1 MASEDGISVRQLRL
15 KVLYTFDSENKT
27 NCLARWPH
35 LMDIQTAYID
45 EETQVGVIELKTCIQ
60 AIVSASP
67 ELVAK
72 LGRDYTIYAYD
83 YSEYETPLVGQGML
97 SWVLASASPTPD
109 APAHQSKTMVTGRV
123 CKNSFGLFS
132 KGGQET
138 LEVKLRLVPVPTIYQ
153 NEYLSSMHKYRESS
167 HAMPQEFDA
176 QSWTNFVQA
185 NPGLLAAGGSGSAP
199 PPELAPS
206 PVDRSGI
213 ERLHQML
220 SEGSTPREFSNI
232 TTAEPYHA
240 DSPAHST
247 HAAPSR
253 TSTPGLTRPCSQHQK
268 RPSGDAF
275 RPSSRASG
283 SDTDSRRQPT
293 PYMGRR
299 DSTFS
304 GYGSNDEV
312 TEAPAPKR
320 AKLLRADSQDRAYM
334 NIERQPGSLRVAAST
349 AASVRIHRPMPMNPA
364 PTLAHASNDDP
375 VRPPTPIPRGTTGAA
390 RPTRP
395 SLSNLR
401 RESSS
406 TSQAPYT
413 SPYAHPPETAATSP
427 EDVRYGSAI
436 DTPFNMPSSPPV
448 MENMYPQTSSPLL
461 PPLPDHDS
469 GFMSGNLDSILDDNC
484 IGNTLDDLETS
495 ASQVRQA
502 PVHPKREKPTSP
514 SQNVPQL
521 QTNPNHCFP
530 MSDSVVDT
538 TANEPP
544 PTLPP
549 PPRRPTGS
557 RPSSRASIRQNSK
570 TLAPAPISQSEAE
583 RLSRQTIPASDPV
596 RPAQT
601 SQQQTPTWNG
611 PMSDFPTSTT
621 PAPMPS
627 DYGKVRSG
635 AGARRTKQVQARL
648 EQCIRQGTVPPYCE
662 NCGAI
667 ETPTWRRAWSKVIQG
682 SAQDADSCGDD
693 PAMLFWRPEEFG
705 PDGKTVIA
713 FKQFKKSLADHD
725 KDFVQLLLCNRESK
739 RTSDCLSNLANITV
753 ACGLWLHKFK
763 TMRPE
768 NKWNKQPPKDKGKR
782 PTRRTKPPAS
792 TSTRSSRSKALA
804 SKRIGSSPGPMEAS
818 SPAGEDATTPADTGN
833 DTTAANDEDAPPP
846 SRSVS
851 RRANS
856 EEPPRSA
863 DKREN
868 RWREEDA
875 MKALH
880 RAIQSSPARNM
891 ENRTLPFIEANLTP
905 KPIRRSLFP
914 ASKDD
919 DTMKTLSDASI
930 NVVRRSPRVA
940 SKQSNLTPSREGGT
954 ARLDDGPDNLFVCSD
969 AENDPLPFP
978 GSPTPRQKNRGVM
991 LTPTKLNIPSSNS
1004 GSSMDGSTKRG
1015 TNSSPSRLTAEDLER
1030 ASRERSGL
1038 TPCAYRISN
1047 LLKDGATQSS
1057 LQNSPRLRSFEFIGG
1072 LVLDIFDSDED
1083 SIAQADSFYPFI
1095 PPHYET
1101 DSNWADWAAGTS
1113 ISPRA
1118 AESTNDATLPNQQLD
1133 GGHTSA
1139 FKESDLLH
1147 LDPDDPILSSLLLS
1161 ESSLNLHENLGDQPT
1176 TDDNSNIFDTTIA
1189 NSDLLSMQPRTSG
1202 CVENP
1207 DAALAS
1213 ASTQEVNE
1221 KASVNVDSASSAQE
1235 AS

>member
-72 LGRDYTIYAYD
+72 VGRDYTIYAYD

-97 SWVLASASPTPD
+97 SWILASASPTPD

-283 SDTDSRRQPT
+283 YDTDSRRQPT

-299 DSTFS
+299 DSAFS

-320 AKLLRADSQDRAYM
+320 AKLLRADSQDKAYM

-349 AASVRIHRPMPMNPA
+349 AASVRIHRPMPMNA
-364 PTLAHASNDDP
+364 AAARAQTSNDDP

-390 RPTRP
+390 RPIRP

-401 RESSS
+401 QESSS
-406 TSQAPYT
+406 ASQVPYT
-413 SPYAHPPETAATSP
+413 SPYAHPPETAVTSP

-448 MENMYPQTSSPLL
+448 MENMYPQASSPLL

-502 PVHPKREKPTSP
+502 PVNPGKEKPASP
-514 SQNVPQL
+514 SQSVPQL
-521 QTNPNHCFP
+521 HTNHNHCFP

-549 PPRRPTGS
+549 PPRRLTGS
-557 RPSSRASIRQNSK
+557 RPSSRASIRQNAK
-570 TLAPAPISQSEAE
+570 PLAPAPISQSEAE
-583 RLSRQTIPASDPV
+583 RLNRQTIPASDPV
-596 RPAQT
+596 RPALT
-601 SQQQTPTWNG
+601 SQQQTQAWNG
-611 PMSDFPTSTT
+611 PLSDFPTSTT

-682 SAQDADSCGDD
+682 SAQDADSCADD

-725 KDFVQLLLCNRESK
+725 KDFVQLLLCNP
-739 RTSDCLSNLANITV
+739 
-753 ACGLWLHKFK
+753 CGLWLHKFK

-782 PTRRTKPPAS
+782 PIRRTKPLAGTS
-792 TSTRSSRSKALA
+792 TTRSSRSKALA
-804 SKRIGSSPGPMEAS
+804 SKRMGSSPGPMEAS
-818 SPAGEDATTPADTGN
+818 SPTGEDATTPGDTGN

-856 EEPPRSA
+856 EEPPKSA
-863 DKREN
+863 DKRGN

-875 MKALH
+875 VKALH

-891 ENRTLPFIEANLTP
+891 ESRTLPFIEANLTP

-919 DTMKTLSDASI
+919 NTMKTLSDASI

-940 SKQSNLTPSREGGT
+940 SKQLKLTPTREGAT
-954 ARLDDGPDNLFVCSD
+954 ARLDDGLDNLFVCSD

-978 GSPTPRQKNRGVM
+978 GSPTPRQKNRRVM
-991 LTPTKLNIPSSNS
+991 LTPTKQNNPASDS
-1004 GSSMDGSTKRG
+1004 GNSMDGSKKQG
-1015 TNSSPSRLTAEDLER
+1015 TNSSPSRLTTEELER
-1030 ASRERSGL
+1030 ASREVSGQ
-1038 TPCAYRISN
+1038 TPRAYRISN
-1047 LLKDGATQSS
+1047 LLKDGTTQSS
-1057 LQNSPRLRSFEFIGG
+1057 LQNSPRLRSFESLGG
-1072 LVLDIFDSDED
+1072 FVLDIFDSDED

-1101 DSNWADWAAGTS
+1101 ENNWADWVAGTS

-1118 AESTNDATLPNQQLD
+1118 AQSTDAAVGQAHGNDATLPSQRL
-1133 GGHTSA
+1133 GEGHTST

-1147 LDPDDPILSSLLLS
+1147 LDLDDPVLTSLLLS
-1161 ESSLNLHENLGDQPT
+1161 DSNLNLHENLGDQPT
-1176 TDDNSNIFDTTIA
+1176 TNDISNIFDMTIA
-1189 NSDLLSMQPRTSG
+1189 NSDLLSTQPQMSG
-1202 CVENP
+1202 CVEDL
-1207 DAALAS
+1207 DATLAS

-1221 KASVNVDSASSAQE
+1221 KANEKANVNVDSAANAQE

>member
-1 MASEDGISVRQLRL
+1 MATEDGISVRPLRL

-35 LMDIQTAYID
+35 LIDIQTAYID

-123 CKNSFGLFS
+123 SKNVFGLFS

-153 NEYLSSMHKYRESS
+153 NEYLSNMHKYRESS
-167 HAMPQEFDA
+167 QVIPQEFDA

-199 PPELAPS
+199 PLSELTS
-206 PVDRSGI
+206 STMDRSGI

-232 TTAEPYHA
+232 TTADPYHA

-253 TSTPGLTRPCSQHQK
+253 TSTPGLTRPACQHQK
-268 RPSGDAF
+268 RSSGDAF

-283 SDTDSRRQPT
+283 YDTDSRRQSA
-293 PYMGRR
+293 PYRDRR

-304 GYGSNDEV
+304 GYASGDEV
-312 TEAPAPKR
+312 NEAPAPKR
-320 AKLLRADSQDRAYM
+320 AKLLRADSQDKAHM

-364 PTLAHASNDDP
+364 AARAQASNDDP
-375 VRPPTPIPRGTTGAA
+375 VRPPTPIPRGTAGTT

-395 SLSNLR
+395 LLSNLR

-406 TSQAPYT
+406 GSQVPYT
-413 SPYAHPPETAATSP
+413 SPYAQPPEAVATSP

-436 DTPFNMPSSPPV
+436 DTPFNMPSSPPL
-448 MENMYPQTSSPLL
+448 MDNMYPQTSSPLL

-469 GFMSGNLDSILDDNC
+469 GFMSGNLESILDDNC
-484 IGNTLDDLETS
+484 MGNTLDDLDTS
-495 ASQVRQA
+495 TNQVRQK
-502 PVHPKREKPTSP
+502 PTNPEKEKPALA
-514 SQNVPQL
+514 SQSISQGH
-521 QTNPNHCFP
+521 TNHNNRFP

-538 TANEPP
+538 TTNEQP

-549 PPRRPTGS
+549 PPRRLTVS

-570 TLAPAPISQSEAE
+570 PLAPAPMSQSEAE
-583 RLSRQTIPASDPV
+583 KLSRQVNPASDPV
-596 RPAQT
+596 RTAQS
-601 SQQQTPTWNG
+601 SQQQAQPWNG

-621 PAPMPS
+621 PAPMAS
-627 DYGKVRSG
+627 DDSKMRSG

-682 SAQDADSCGDD
+682 SAEDASSYEDD
-693 PAMLFWRPEEFG
+693 PAMLFWRPEEFAS
-705 PDGKTVIA
+705 DGKTVIA
-713 FKQFKKSLADHD
+713 FKQFKKTLADHD
-725 KDFVQLLLCNRESK
+725 KDFVQLLLCNP
-739 RTSDCLSNLANITV
+739 
-753 ACGLWLHKFK
+753 CGLWLHKFK
-763 TMRPE
+763 YMRPE

-782 PTRRTKPPAS
+782 QTRRTKPPAGA
-792 TSTRSSRSKALA
+792 STRARSKALA
-804 SKRIGSSPGPMEAS
+804 SKRSESSPGPTEAS
-818 SPAGEDATTPADTGN
+818 SPPGDDATTPADNGN
-833 DTTAANDEDAPPP
+833 DTTVANDEDAPRP
-846 SRSVS
+846 SRSIN

-856 EEPPRSA
+856 EEPPKSA

-891 ENRTLPFIEANLTP
+891 ENQNLPFMEANLTP
-905 KPIRRSLFP
+905 RPIRRSLFP
-914 ASKDD
+914 PSKND
-919 DTMKTLSDASI
+919 DTMKTLSTVTRLND
-930 NVVRRSPRVA
+930 
-940 SKQSNLTPSREGGT
+940 G
-954 ARLDDGPDNLFVCSD
+954 LDDLFECHDTENGPLS
-969 AENDPLPFP
+969 FP
-978 GSPTPRQKNRGVM
+978 GSPTPKQNNRRFI
-991 LTPTKLNIPSSNS
+991 LTPTKKSKTSSNS
-1004 GSSMDGSTKRG
+1004 GNPTNSSKENAGID
-1015 TNSSPSRLTAEDLER
+1015 SSPSRLTAEELKR
-1030 ASRERSGL
+1030 ASREGSGL
-1038 TPCAYRISN
+1038 TPRAYRISN
-1047 LLKDGATQSS
+1047 LLREDATQLPS
-1057 LQNSPRLRSFEFIGG
+1057 LQTSPQLRNFESLGG

-1083 SIAQADSFYPFI
+1083 SVAQTDSFYPFV
-1095 PPHYET
+1095 PPQYET
-1101 DSNWADWAAGTS
+1101 GSNWADWPVETC
-1113 ISPRA
+1113 ISPKA
-1118 AESTNDATLPNQQLD
+1118 SEHMGATTGQEQAGDATESNQQPNGD
-1133 GGHTSA
+1133 HTSTL
-1139 FKESDLLH
+1139 KDSDLLH
-1147 LDPDDPILSSLLLS
+1147 VDPDDPVFGGLLLD
-1161 ESSLNLHENLGDQPT
+1161 ESNSNIHETFDGT
-1176 TDDNSNIFDTTIA
+1176 SAAIDNSNIFDM
-1189 NSDLLSMQPRTSG
+1189 SMVDPDFESMQPKSNNF
-1202 CVENP
+1202 VENGM
-1207 DAALAS
+1207 DAAVES
-1213 ASTQEVNE
+1213 ACMHEVNDNPVADADTAPSSTQEG
-1221 KASVNVDSASSAQE
+1221 S
-1235 AS
+1235 

>member
-1 MASEDGISVRQLRL
+1 MASEEGISVRQLRL

-35 LMDIQTAYID
+35 LIDIQTAYID

-132 KGGQET
+132 KGAQET

-167 HAMPQEFDA
+167 HEMPQEFDA

-185 NPGLLAAGGSGSAP
+185 NPGLLAAGSSGSAP
-199 PPELAPS
+199 PPDHAPS

-232 TTAEPYHA
+232 TTAEPFHA
-240 DSPAHST
+240 DSPSHST
-247 HAAPSR
+247 HVAPSR

-283 SDTDSRRQPT
+283 YDSDSRRQPA

-304 GYGSNDEV
+304 GYGSGDEV
-312 TEAPAPKR
+312 TEGPAPKR
-320 AKLLRADSQDRAYM
+320 AKLLRADSQDKVYM
-334 NIERQPGSLRVAAST
+334 NIERHPGSLRVAAST

-364 PTLAHASNDDP
+364 AARAQASNDDP
-375 VRPPTPIPRGTTGAA
+375 VRPPTPIPTSTTDA
-390 RPTRP
+390 TRP
-395 SLSNLR
+395 VRLSLSNLR
-401 RESSS
+401 HESFSA
-406 TSQAPYT
+406 SQVPYI

-448 MENMYPQTSSPLL
+448 MENMYPQASSPLL
-461 PPLPDHDS
+461 PPLPHHDS

-495 ASQVRQA
+495 ASQARQA
-502 PVHPKREKPTSP
+502 PVNPEKEKPVSP
-514 SQNVPQL
+514 SQSGL
-521 QTNPNHCFP
+521 QMHTNQNRYFP

-538 TANEPP
+538 TTNEPP
-544 PTLPP
+544 PTLPA
-549 PPRRPTGS
+549 PPRRLTGS
-557 RPSSRASIRQNSK
+557 RPSSRTSIRQNSK
-570 TLAPAPISQSEAE
+570 PLAPAPISQSEAE
-583 RLSRQTIPASDPV
+583 RLNRQAIPASDPI

-601 SQQQTPTWNG
+601 SQQQTQAWNG

-627 DYGKVRSG
+627 DYGKIRSG
-635 AGARRTKQVQARL
+635 GGARRTKQVQARL

-682 SAQDADSCGDD
+682 SAQDADSCEDD
-693 PAMLFWRPEEFG
+693 PAMLFWRPEEYG

-725 KDFVQLLLCNRESK
+725 KDFVQLLLCNP
-739 RTSDCLSNLANITV
+739 
-753 ACGLWLHKFK
+753 CGLWLHKFK
-763 TMRPE
+763 NMRPE
-768 NKWNKQPPKDKGKR
+768 NKWNKQPPKDKGKQ
-782 PTRRTKPPAS
+782 PTRRAKRPAG

-804 SKRIGSSPGPMEAS
+804 SKRMGSSPGPMEAS
-818 SPAGEDATTPADTGN
+818 SPVGEDAATTPADNGN
-833 DTTAANDEDAPPP
+833 DATTANDEDAPPP

-891 ENRTLPFIEANLTP
+891 ESRTLPFMEANLTP

-914 ASKDD
+914 PSKDD
-919 DTMKTLSDASI
+919 DTMKALSDASI

-940 SKQSNLTPSREGGT
+940 SKQSKLTPIREGAT
-954 ARLDDGPDNLFVCSD
+954 TRLDDGLDNLFVCSD

-978 GSPTPRQKNRGVM
+978 GSPTPRQNNRRVM
-991 LTPTKLNIPSSNS
+991 LSPTKKSNTTS
-1004 GSSMDGSTKRG
+1004 NLENSTDGSKKKSI
-1015 TNSSPSRLTAEDLER
+1015 NSSPSRLTAQVLER
-1030 ASRERSGL
+1030 AGQEGSGL
-1038 TPCAYRISN
+1038 TPRAYRISN
-1047 LLKDGATQSS
+1047 LLKDGTAQGS
-1057 LQNSPRLRSFEFIGG
+1057 LQNSPQLRSFESIGG

-1083 SIAQADSFYPFI
+1083 SIAQTDSFYPFI
-1095 PPHYET
+1095 PSHYET
-1101 DSNWADWAAGTS
+1101 DTDWVDWAAGAN
-1113 ISPRA
+1113 ISPSATEPTGA
-1118 AESTNDATLPNQQLD
+1118 AVDQAHGNDATPSSQQLNE
-1133 GGHTSA
+1133 GHKST
-1139 FKESDLLH
+1139 FKESDLLQ
-1147 LDPDDPILSSLLLS
+1147 LDPDDPVFASLLLNDS
-1161 ESSLNLHENLGDQPT
+1161 NLNLHEKLRDQPT
-1176 TDDNSNIFDTTIA
+1176 ANDNSNIFEMTIS
-1189 NSDLLSMQPRTSG
+1189 NSDLLSIQPQTNG
-1202 CVENP
+1202 CVENA
-1207 DAALAS
+1207 DAAVAP
-1213 ASTQEVNE
+1213 ASTQNVNE
-1221 KASVNVDSASSAQE
+1221 KATVDVDSASNAQDG
-1235 AS
+1235 S

>member
-1 MASEDGISVRQLRL
+1 MASEDGISVRPLRL

-35 LMDIQTAYID
+35 LIDIQTAYID

-123 CKNSFGLFS
+123 SKNVFGLFS

-153 NEYLSSMHKYRESS
+153 NEYLSKMHKYRESS
-167 HAMPQEFDA
+167 HVIPQEFDA

-185 NPGLLAAGGSGSAP
+185 NPGLLAAGGSSSAP
-199 PPELAPS
+199 PPSELAPS
-206 PVDRSGI
+206 TMDRSGI

-220 SEGSTPREFSNI
+220 SEGSTPRDFSNI
-232 TTAEPYHA
+232 TTADPFHA
-240 DSPAHST
+240 DSPTNLT

-253 TSTPGLTRPCSQHQK
+253 TSTPGLTRPSSQHQK
-268 RPSGDAF
+268 RASGDAF

-283 SDTDSRRQPT
+283 YDTDSRRQPA
-293 PYMGRR
+293 PNRGRR

-304 GYGSNDEV
+304 GYGSGDEV
-312 TEAPAPKR
+312 NEAPAPKR
-320 AKLLRADSQDRAYM
+320 AKLLRADSQDKAHM

-364 PTLAHASNDDP
+364 AARAQASNDDP
-375 VRPPTPIPRGTTGAA
+375 VRPPTPIPRGTAIAT

-406 TSQAPYT
+406 GSQAPYA
-413 SPYAHPPETAATSP
+413 SPYTHLPEIAATSP

-469 GFMSGNLDSILDDNC
+469 GFMSGNLESILDDNC
-484 IGNTLDDLETS
+484 MGNTLDDLDTS
-495 ASQVRQA
+495 TSQVRQV
-502 PVHPKREKPTSP
+502 PTNPEEEKPAMP
-514 SQNVPQL
+514 PQNIPQRY
-521 QTNPNHCFP
+521 TNHNNRFP

-538 TANEPP
+538 ATNEPH

-549 PPRRPTGS
+549 PPRRLTVS

-570 TLAPAPISQSEAE
+570 PLAPAPMSQSEAE
-583 RLSRQTIPASDPV
+583 KLSRQVNLASDPV
-596 RPAQT
+596 GTAQN
-601 SQQQTPTWNG
+601 SQQQAQPWNG
-611 PMSDFPTSTT
+611 PMSDFPISTT
-621 PAPMPS
+621 PAPMVS
-627 DYGKVRSG
+627 DDSKIRSG

-682 SAQDADSCGDD
+682 SAQDASSYEDD
-693 PAMLFWRPEEFG
+693 PSMLFWRPEEFA

-713 FKQFKKSLADHD
+713 FKQFKKTLADHD
-725 KDFVQLLLCNRESK
+725 KDFVQLLLCNP
-739 RTSDCLSNLANITV
+739 
-753 ACGLWLHKFK
+753 CGLWLHKFK
-763 TMRPE
+763 YMRPE

-782 PTRRTKPPAS
+782 QTRRNKPPAGA
-792 TSTRSSRSKALA
+792 STRARSKALA
-804 SKRIGSSPGPMEAS
+804 SKPSESSPGPTEAS
-818 SPAGEDATTPADTGN
+818 SPPGEDVTTPPDNGN
-833 DTTAANDEDAPPP
+833 DRTAADDEDVPPP
-846 SRSVS
+846 SRSIS

-856 EEPPRSA
+856 EEPPKSA

-891 ENRTLPFIEANLTP
+891 ENRNLPFMEANLTP
-905 KPIRRSLFP
+905 RPIRRSLFP
-914 ASKDD
+914 SSKDD
-919 DTMKTLSDASI
+919 DTMKTLSDATI
-930 NVVRRSPRVA
+930 NAIRRSPRVA
-940 SKQSNLTPSREGGT
+940 TKQSKLTPTKEGATVRLTDG
-954 ARLDDGPDNLFVCSD
+954 LDDLFECGD
-969 AENDPLPFP
+969 AENGPLSFP
-978 GSPTPRQKNRGVM
+978 GSPTPKQNNRRFIS
-991 LTPTKLNIPSSNS
+991 TPTKKSKASSNS
-1004 GSSMDGSTKRG
+1004 GISTNDSKKNG
-1015 TNSSPSRLTAEDLER
+1015 DSHSSPSRLTAEELKR
-1030 ASRERSGL
+1030 ASREGSGL
-1038 TPCAYRISN
+1038 TPRAYRINN
-1047 LLKDGATQSS
+1047 LLREEATQLPS
-1057 LQNSPRLRSFEFIGG
+1057 LQNSPRLRNFESLGG

-1083 SIAQADSFYPFI
+1083 SVAQTDSFYPFV
-1095 PPHYET
+1095 PPQYET
-1101 DSNWADWAAGTS
+1101 SSNWADWAAETS
-1113 ISPRA
+1113 ISPKA
-1118 AESTNDATLPNQQLD
+1118 LEPMGATACQEQGSHAIESNQQPNED
-1133 GGHTSA
+1133 HTSTL
-1139 FKESDLLH
+1139 KKDSDLLH
-1147 LDPDDPILSSLLLS
+1147 VDPDDPVFRGLLLGDS
-1161 ESSLNLHENLGDQPT
+1161 NPNLHETFDDPSAT
-1176 TDDNSNIFDTTIA
+1176 TDHPNIFDM
-1189 NSDLLSMQPRTSG
+1189 SMENQDFSSTQPRSHN
-1202 CVENP
+1202 CVKKDV
-1207 DAALAS
+1207 DAAAVEPAIMHEADDKAAVDAETAPS
-1213 ASTQEVNE
+1213 NTQEG
-1221 KASVNVDSASSAQE
+1221 
-1235 AS
+1235 